1 MKNLLKQAKSP
12 LKTYRNTKKYSLKR
26 YNLFFSKLAK
36 TLQDRKEKRFMTST
50 GKKRVLVLASGD
62 AEGGGSG
69 FQELIEQSRTEPP
82 ILDAEIV
89 GVISNHPRGG
99 VWEEAQALG
108 IPLKWWP
115 GPFSAGSY
123 QNWVRKFQADYVMCS
138 GWLKLVKGLDP
149 ARTVNIHPGPLPR
162 FGGPGM
168 YGHHVHEVVMAAFKK
183 GEIIQSAVTMH
194 FVDELYDHG
203 PIFFQLPVLIRP
215 DDTPET
221 LAKRVNE
228 KERALQSKALN
239 YVVHRQVMLINGR
252 TVFYENEEIR
262 RLLMPAAE

>member
-1 MKNLLKQAKSP
+1 
-12 LKTYRNTKKYSLKR
+12 
-26 YNLFFSKLAK
+26 
-36 TLQDRKEKRFMTST
+36 MTST

-69 FQELIEQSRTEPP
+69 FQEMIEQSRTEPP

-89 GVISNHPRGG
+89 GVVSNHARGG
-99 VWEEAQALG
+99 VWMKAHALG
-108 IPLKWWP
+108 IPFEHWP
-115 GPFSAGSY
+115 GPFVAEGY
-123 QNWVRKFQADYVMCS
+123 KAWVEKFRADYTMCS

-149 ARTVNIHPGPLPR
+149 ARTINIHPGPLPQ

-168 YGHHVHEVVMAAFKK
+168 HGHHVHEVVMAAFKK

-228 KERALQSKALN
+228 KERAWQSKALN
-239 YVVHRQVMLINGR
+239 LVVHRDIYFHDGR
-252 TVFYENEEIR
+252 VLYANHLAKRCF
-262 RLLMPAAE
+262 PVSSQ